1 MLFHVLERFARLRF
15 NAILATFDNQW
26 GGALEG
32 VLLGVIAGLVA
43 LFGAVGGEFIYFQF

>member
-15 NAILATFDNQW
+15 DAILAKFDNRW